1 MNEKEGFEAW
11 KENNILLVLNIEF
24 PSTSEW
30 QVQQDKIQDAP
41 RLELEEMVNKVIN
54 YIKNEAAGST
64 EVVKMI
70 RVAGPVFLLW
80 WRK

>member
-11 KENNILLVLNIEF
+11 KENNLLVLNTEF

-41 RLELEEMVNKVIN
+41 RLEQEEMVNKVIN

>member
-41 RLELEEMVNKVIN
+41 RLEQEEMVNKVIN
-54 YIKNEAAGST
+54 YIKNKAASST

>member
-11 KENNILLVLNIEF
+11 KENNILLVLNTEF

-41 RLELEEMVNKVIN
+41 RLEQEEMVNKVIN
-54 YIKNEAAGST
+54 YIKNEAASLT